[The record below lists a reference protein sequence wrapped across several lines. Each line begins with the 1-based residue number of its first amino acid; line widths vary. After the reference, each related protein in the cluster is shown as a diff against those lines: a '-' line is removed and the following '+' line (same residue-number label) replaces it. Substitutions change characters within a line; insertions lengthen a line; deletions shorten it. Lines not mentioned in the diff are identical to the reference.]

1 MFDRAIRI
9 VTQFFSKSS
18 TAKTTQLEGDSL
30 KLKDLTVNKFSN
42 NNNLTNDEQSV
53 PTEKAVKNY
62 VDGAIT
68 DIKATL
74 VNKADTTEV
83 KSEINAL
90 STELKAYFNQEVTD
104 IKTTLANKADSTEV
118 KSEINALSTELKAYF
133 NQEITD
139 VKAILANK
147 AALNGNSE
155 ENFNA
160 KNLNVETSIYSKV
173 VATETIN
180 SQTVASVKAV
190 SNGFY
195 QVSSRV
201 LKEEINDLSSQDVTE
216 ILRSLN
222 PVKFT
227 YTEDESKTPF
237 AGFIAEDTPDLLT
250 SNDKQAIK
258 VVDLVAVLTKIM
270 QDNQKTLHNLVK
282 LTKQQ
287 QSEIT
292 ALKEIVQN
300 LERQRS
306 GMENP

>member
-1 MFDRAIRI
+1 M
-9 VTQFFSKSS
+9 TQFFSKSS